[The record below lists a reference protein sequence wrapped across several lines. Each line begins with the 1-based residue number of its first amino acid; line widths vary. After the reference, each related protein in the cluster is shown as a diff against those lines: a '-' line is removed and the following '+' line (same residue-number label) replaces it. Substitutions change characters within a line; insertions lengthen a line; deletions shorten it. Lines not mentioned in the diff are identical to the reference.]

1 MKIRLVRPMLSY
13 RRGTVLDVPD
23 GQGNALIA
31 RGVAQAE
38 PQGELLETAAVEV
51 ETRKADVT
59 PRRRKRRQ

>member
-23 GQGNALIA
+23 GQANALIA

-38 PQGELLETAAVEV
+38 RQAELLETAAVEV
-51 ETRKADVT
+51 ETRKADLT
-59 PRRRKRRQ
+59 PRRKRRQ

>member
-13 RRGTVLDVPD
+13 RRGTVLEVPD

-51 ETRKADVT
+51 ESRKADLT
-59 PRRRKRRQ
+59 PRRKRRQ

>member
-1 MKIRLVRPMLSY
+1 MKIRLMRPMLSY

-51 ETRKADVT
+51 ESRKADLT
-59 PRRRKRRQ
+59 PRRKRRQ

>member
-31 RGVAQAE
+31 RGVAQVE

-51 ETRKADVT
+51 ESRKADLT
-59 PRRRKRRQ
+59 PRRKRRQ

>member
-31 RGVAQAE
+31 RGVAQIE
-38 PQGELLETAAVEV
+38 QQGELLETASVEV

-59 PRRRKRRQ
+59 PRRKRRK